1 LEITC
6 TQCAAQVEVVEGEA
20 FAFCPHCDSSL
31 FLDRTKVVFNYRL
44 ESTVDG
50 DAAEAALRRWMAG
63 NDVVK
68 NLDQEAETVSR
79 RFEHFPFWRFRCRQP
94 SGVEQVHLELAH
106 ADANA
111 VMRRVSVPAGG
122 LKFLRPEDLHEES
135 FIRPDIPAESAL
147 QWLKGREG
155 LTTTGELLEVSLVF
169 VPLHRFE
176 YRHQDVMYSAVVDAS
191 AGGVHP
197 SIYPVRSET
206 PYLLMGIGS
215 LVAFF
220 ILGVLA
226 GTDVTLKLWLYLVA
240 AVPLVGASVAVAR
253 RA

>member
-1 LEITC
+1 MEISC
-6 TQCAAQVEVVEGEA
+6 TQCAAQVGFVEGES

-31 FLDRTKVVFNYRL
+31 FLDRSKVVFNYRL

-50 DAAEAALRRWMAG
+50 EAAEAALRRWMAG
-63 NDVVK
+63 NGMVK
-68 NLDQEAETVSR
+68 HLDQEAEVTHR

-111 VMRRVSVPAGG
+111 VMREVSVPAGG

-135 FIRPDIPAESAL
+135 FVRPEIPADSAL
-147 QWLKGREG
+147 QRLKNREEM
-155 LTTTGELLEVSLVF
+155 TTTGELLEMSLVF

-176 YRHQDVMYSAVVDAS
+176 YRHREVIYSAVVDAS
-191 AGGVHP
+191 SAGVYAG
-197 SIYPVRSET
+197 IYPTKSET
-206 PYLLMGIGS
+206 PYMLMGMAS
-215 LVAFF
+215 LLVFF
-220 ILGVLA
+220 ALGVLA

-240 AVPLVGASVAVAR
+240 AVPLVGVSFAVAR
-253 RA
+253 KV